1 MQPVWGFYK
10 KEAMAA
16 GATAANIGEFA
27 HKGTSGIFSAVLAT
41 FAIAPWA
48 FVGFDTIPQAAE
60 EFKFSYKKV
69 MLIMG
74 VAIAFGCF
82 VYTSNNAVAAA
93 ALENWPER
101 VMAGGV
107 GAPDRGRGNARHFRQ
122 GAYRHRRL
130 LRRPVRYNG
139 LIPRFQPTYLLHEP

>member
-1 MQPVWGFYK
+1 MLLGVKKAGFIQTVLATLLAVCAFTLCISAILSPKPNMVNMQPVWGFYK

-27 HKGTSGIFSAVLAT
+27 HKGTGGIFSAVLAT
-41 FAIAPWA
+41 FTIAPWA

-82 VYTSNNAVAAA
+82 VYTSNNAVVTWQSVGGS
-93 ALENWPER
+93 AL
-101 VMAGGV
+101 
-107 GAPDRGRGNARHFRQ
+107 
-122 GAYRHRRL
+122 RL
-130 LRRPVRYNG
+130 S
-139 LIPRFQPTYLLHEP
+139 